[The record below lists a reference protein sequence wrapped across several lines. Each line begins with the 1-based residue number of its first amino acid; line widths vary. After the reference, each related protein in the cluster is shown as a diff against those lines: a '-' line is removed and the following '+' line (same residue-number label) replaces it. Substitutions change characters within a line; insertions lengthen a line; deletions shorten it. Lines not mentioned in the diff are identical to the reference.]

1 MASSNIS
8 FSKATVIS
16 FSVLLS
22 AVIALPLMKRDTI
35 TLGNKGWYLDMT
47 STDESAWANSVS
59 TVCAKTSTGVCIG
72 ESVVATIL
80 TALMALGNTG
90 DDNVTTDSL
99 TSAAV
104 GYTNGTQSSVGSDG
118 TTTVAA
124 PVSATSGSP
133 TVTTSAA
140 AHVDILS
147 KILSDVKAIPT
158 EIADTFENAGLKLL
172 GVYNLTNAAKTLAA
186 IHNTTKTVE
195 GDIKSRISQA
205 AGSVESRVAAD
216 RSKIQSIAGSVAG
229 SVESRVAA
237 DRTKIQSVESSI
249 KSLAANDQS
258 KLQSI
263 LGNIASRIGADN
275 DKIKSDARNIAT
287 HVASD
292 ARGVATHVA
301 SKVASAMKS
310 EASHIS
316 SEGEKVIDGVE
327 STIDTVLHFNSS
339 LGQHLVTAIG
349 NTNLTE
355 LAELVSKAIPGV
367 PSFEKVNEDVENTVE
382 NIAGK
387 VKDVAKDSVSNLQT
401 AISNLENKINNDKGN
416 VQTAIDNVKSI
427 AESAAKNV
435 ESAAQNTT
443 KNAVKWISY
452 NIQNTDHDIADV
464 ISQLPT
470 FNVTK
475 FSNEITNFVDNL
487 GDFKFCLSPSTG
499 YNISY
504 TSPST
509 IFGEIYFNTYGGVE
523 NQCQ

>member
-8 FSKATVIS
+8 FSKSTAIS

-35 TLGNKGWYLDMT
+35 TLGNKGWYLDMS

-90 DDNVTTDSL
+90 AESASTGST

-118 TTTVAA
+118 TTTIAA
-124 PVSATSGSP
+124 PASVTSASP
-133 TVTTSAA
+133 SVTTTA

-186 IHNTTKTVE
+186 IHNTTKAVE
-195 GDIKSRISQA
+195 GDIH
-205 AGSVESRVAAD
+205 SRV
-216 RSKIQSIAGSVAG
+216 SQVAG
-229 SVESRVAA
+229 AVESRVAA
-237 DRTKIQSVESSI
+237 DRTKVQSVVGSVESR
-249 KSLAANDQS
+249 AANDRS

-263 LGNIASRIGADN
+263 LGNIASRVSAEN
-275 DKIKSDARNIAT
+275 NKIKSDARNVAT

-292 ARGVATHVA
+292 VRNVATHVA
-301 SKVASAMKS
+301 SDVRNDASHIASAAKS
-310 EASHIS
+310 EASHIAS
-316 SEGEKVIDGVE
+316 DAKNVASDVE

-367 PSFEKVNEDVENTVE
+367 PTFEKINEDVENTVE
-382 NIAGK
+382 NIADK
-387 VKDVAKDSVSNLQT
+387 VKDAAKDSVSNLQT
-401 AISNLENKINNDKGN
+401 AISNLESKINNDKDN
-416 VQTAIDNVKSI
+416 VETAIDNVKTI
-427 AESAAKNV
+427 AKSAAKNV

-452 NIQNTDHDIADV
+452 NIQNADHDIADV

-475 FSNEITNFVDNL
+475 FSNEISNFVDNL

>member
-205 AGSVESRVAAD
+205 
-216 RSKIQSIAGSVAG
+216 AG

>member
-8 FSKATVIS
+8 FSKATIIS

-22 AVIALPLMKRDTI
+22 AVIAVPLMKRDTI

-59 TVCAKTSTGVCIG
+59 TVCSKTSTGVCIG

-90 DDNVTTDSL
+90 AESASTETTDSL
-99 TSAAV
+99 TSAV

-118 TTTVAA
+118 TTTIAA
-124 PVSATSGSP
+124 PVTATSGSP

-140 AHVDILS
+140 HVNVLS

-172 GVYNLTNAAKTLAA
+172 GVYNLTNAAKNLAA
-186 IHNTTKTVE
+186 LHNTTQTVE

-205 AGSVESRVAAD
+205 AGSVESRAAAD
-216 RSKIQSIAGSVAG
+216 RAKIQSVVGNI
-229 SVESRVAA
+229 ESRVAA
-237 DRTKIQSVESSI
+237 DRTKVQSIAGNVESRV
-249 KSLAANDQS
+249 ADDRT

-263 LGNIASRIGADN
+263 LANIASRVGSEN
-275 DKIKSDARNIAT
+275 DKIKSDARNVAT

-292 ARGVATHVA
+292 ARNVATEVA
-301 SKVASAMKS
+301 SRVASAAKS
-310 EASHIS
+310 EASHITY
-316 SEGEKVIDGVE
+316 GAEKVIDGVE

-355 LAELVSKAIPGV
+355 LADLVSKAIPGV

-382 NIAGK
+382 NIADK
-387 VKDVAKDSVSNLQT
+387 VKDAAKDSVSNLQT
-401 AISNLENKINNDKGN
+401 AISNLENKLSNDKTN

-443 KNAVKWISY
+443 QNAVKWISY
-452 NIQNTDHDIADV
+452 NIQNADHDIADV

-470 FNVTK
+470 FNITK
-475 FSNEITNFVDNL
+475 FSNEISNYVDNL

>member
-99 TSAAV
+99 TDSLTSAV

-216 RSKIQSIAGSVAG
+216 R
-229 SVESRVAA
+229 
-237 DRTKIQSVESSI
+237 TKIQSVESSI
-249 KSLAANDQS
+249 KNLAANDQS